1 MSKKR
6 ILIVN
11 TKYREYGGEDSN
23 ILEEVKLLKKYYEV
37 EYLSYDNKEKLK
49 ISDYVSFFTLNNKN
63 SNFLLV
69 EKIKKFN
76 PDLVYLNNTWFR
88 ANLGIFD
95 VLKKMNIRTVLKIHN
110 FRYDCT
116 SNKFAK
122 QHFKNNSY
130 CKKCGARFKKF
141 QIINK
146 YFPESYLK
154 SLAVLIYGQ
163 KYFRI
168 LKTYPIKIFVLNNFH
183 KNNLVSMGVNEKKV
197 MTFYNPII
205 NFNIENSPDFSN
217 KKEVIYA
224 GRLSEEKGVK
234 ELLKSWTNANTQDL
248 VLKIIGTGE
257 LYDYLKQKYSSEK
270 VIFSGFN
277 NQSETLNI
285 IKNSRAV
292 ITSTKIFEGQPRL
305 LCEAASFGVPSI
317 FPKFGGVQ
325 EYFPH
330 DYIFSFEQYNYEDL
344 IEKIELLH
352 SNKLVASE
360 GQRAHK
366 FLNKLIQEKEII
378 KNLDRLMDY

>member
-76 PDLVYLNNTWFR
+76 PDLVYINNTWFR

-116 SNKFAK
+116 RNKFAK
-122 QHFKNNSY
+122 QHFKNDSY
-130 CKKCGARFKKF
+130 CKKCGARLKKL

-168 LKTYPIKIFVLNNFH
+168 LKTYPIKIFALNNFH
-183 KNNLVSMGVNEKKV
+183 KNNLVSLGVNEKKV

-205 NFNIENSPDFSN
+205 KLNIENSPDFSN
-217 KKEVIYA
+217 KNEVIYA
-224 GRLSEEKGVK
+224 GRLSEEKGVN

-248 VLKIIGTGE
+248 VLKIIGSGE
-257 LYDYLKQKYSSEK
+257 LYNSLKQKYRSK
-270 VIFSGFN
+270 NVIFFGFK

-292 ITSTKIFEGQPRL
+292 ITSTRIFEGQPRL
-305 LCEAASFGVPSI
+305 LCEASSFGVPSI
-317 FPKFGGVQ
+317 FPKFGGIQ
-325 EYFPH
+325 EYFPQ
-330 DYIFSFEQYNYEDL
+330 DYFFSFEQYNYNDL

-352 SNKLVASE
+352 SNELVASE
-360 GQRAHK
+360 GQRAYK
-366 FLNKLIQEKEII
+366 FINKLIQEEEII
-378 KNLDRLMDY
+378 KTLDRLMDH